1 MFILIKT
8 KLKQKSNMPLPFM
21 SESKTSLTD
30 KFVQEIDEY
39 ESNEYKIDLE
49 MFDSRQ
55 EATKLFRKII
65 NPVKANEFFR

>member
-1 MFILIKT
+1 
-8 KLKQKSNMPLPFM
+8 M
-21 SESKTSLTD
+21 SESKTSLAD
-30 KFVQEIDEY
+30 KFVQEIHEY

-65 NPVKANEFFR
+65 SPVKANEFFR

>member
-1 MFILIKT
+1 
-8 KLKQKSNMPLPFM
+8 M
-21 SESKTSLTD
+21 SESKTSLAD

-39 ESNEYKIDLE
+39 ETNAYKIDLE

-65 NPVKANEFFR
+65 NPVKANDFFR